1 MLSRGGVS
9 DVAAHGKDRS
19 ARIQGGVSLLA
30 LQSDSTLIDRIR
42 LVLAV
47 IAMVVYGPGLLFWF
61 LVHPFV
67 GFWRHVGP
75 TITYLV
81 VGIVLVSIG
90 VGVFQFQ
97 GMLIG
102 RNLGTNWI
110 LVIVGAV
117 LFVLLGWLGLYGRAL
132 NHLDVAA
139 RMGVPE
145 LSSSGAPQMLVRD
158 GLYGFVRHPIYSA
171 AIVGGVAYAL
181 IVDYLGTFILF
192 GAAVPVLYAITIL
205 EEREL
210 LARFG
215 EEYRRYQQRVPRLF
229 PRVGGPA

>member
-1 MLSRGGVS
+1 
-9 DVAAHGKDRS
+9 
-19 ARIQGGVSLLA
+19 
-30 LQSDSTLIDRIR
+30 
-42 LVLAV
+42 
-47 IAMVVYGPGLLFWF
+47 MVVYGPGLLFWF

-67 GFWRHVGP
+67 GFWRQVGP
-75 TITYLV
+75 RIAYFA

-90 VGVFQFQ
+90 VGVFRVQET
-97 GMLIG
+97 LIG

-110 LVIVGAV
+110 FVIVGVA
-117 LFVLLGWLGLYGRAL
+117 LFGILGWLGLTYGRAL

-158 GLYGFVRHPIYSA
+158 GLYGFVRHPIYGA

-192 GAAVPVLYAITIL
+192 GAAVPVLYAITVL

-210 LARFG
+210 IDRFG
-215 EEYRRYQQRVPRLF
+215 EQYRRYQQRVPRLF
-229 PRVGGPA
+229 PRVRGPA